1 MEMVFVCK
9 DGDYGSLLSHFMDA
23 VTAKKAGEDAGLI
36 LAEEALWAVAA
47 GEFSPRPFLEE
58 RTNMEAA
65 RGAGIPTNC
74 AGLLN
79 MAREAGVP
87 IAACGG
93 WTMLLG
99 LEGKLPEGVEVA
111 EISPLLI
118 KAKKIIGG
126 F

>member
-9 DGDYGSLLSHFMDA
+9 DGDYGSLMSHFMDA

-36 LAEEALWAVAA
+36 LAEEALWAVAT
-47 GEFSPRPFLEE
+47 GEMSSRPFLDEH
-58 RTNMEAA
+58 TNLEAA
-65 RGAGIPTNC
+65 RGVGIPTDC

-79 MAREAGVP
+79 MAREAGVR

-99 LEGKLPEGVEVA
+99 LEGRLPEGVEVA
-111 EISPLLI
+111 EVGPLLI

>member
-9 DGDYGSLLSHFMDA
+9 DGDYGSLMSHFMDA
-23 VTAKKAGEDAGLI
+23 VTAKKAGEDAGII
-36 LAEEALWAVAA
+36 LAEEALWAIAT
-47 GEFSPRPFLEE
+47 GEFTPRLFLDK
-58 RTNMEAA
+58 RTNLEAA
-65 RGAGIPTNC
+65 RGVGIPTDC
-74 AGLLN
+74 AGLLK
-79 MAREAGVP
+79 MAREAEVP

-99 LEGKLPEGVEVA
+99 LEGKLPEGIEVA
-111 EISPLLI
+111 KIGPLLI